1 MDYKSEIIRM
11 ITEMND
17 TDALMRIYF
26 FIRYKYR
33 KIKGLADRG

>member
-17 TDALMRIYF
+17 TDVLCRIYF
-26 FIRYKYR
+26 FIRHKYR
-33 KIKGLADRG
+33 KFKGWVDRG